1 MVTACLGG
9 RVWTMRIVWS
19 VFAEKVGAVWR
30 IAFRFVKGK
39 GAIDFVGGDVIETA
53 RDSYVAAL
61 LRMTMPAYRLPV
73 ETGSLEKGKGA
84 ENICA
89 GKGER
94 ILDGTVNV

>member
-1 MVTACLGG
+1 
-9 RVWTMRIVWS
+9 MRIVWS
-19 VFAEKVGAVWR
+19 VFAEEVGAVWR
-30 IAFRFVKGK
+30 IAFGFVKGK

-61 LRMTMPAYRLPV
+61 LRMTMPAYQLPV

-89 GKGER
+89 GKGEG
-94 ILDGTVNV
+94 ILYGTVNV